1 MKRTSNENSLAEV
14 LQHLIRQNG
23 LQSGID
29 EVRVEMAWKEL
40 MGNGVNHYTR
50 KVSFTNHTITVQ
62 LTSSVL
68 REELLHGKSKIIN
81 LLNEHLG
88 GEVVKD
94 VVLR

>member
-1 MKRTSNENSLAEV
+1 MKRSSNENSLAEV
-14 LQHLIRQNG
+14 IQHLIRQNG

-29 EVRVEMAWKEL
+29 QVKVEMAWREL

-50 KVSFTNHTITVQ
+50 KVSFAGGTITVE

-88 GEVVKD
+88 SEVVTD

>member
-14 LQHLIRQNG
+14 LQHMIRQNG
-23 LQSGID
+23 LKSGID
-29 EVRVEMAWKEL
+29 EVKVEMAWREL

-50 KVSFTNHTITVQ
+50 KVSFANQTITVE
-62 LTSSVL
+62 LSSSVL

-81 LLNEHLG
+81 MLNEHLG
-88 GEVVKD
+88 GEIVKE